1 MRRKQIELN
10 GMDGSTVKDGFE
22 RNMCTIKTDI
32 LFFIFEKT
40 VCHAFT
46 MPIYNRL
53 GCLYRTILILMLV
66 VF

>member
-32 LFFIFEKT
+32 LFFKEKKKKKKKSKF
-40 VCHAFT
+40 VRCCK
-46 MPIYNRL
+46 MR
-53 GCLYRTILILMLV
+53 
-66 VF
+66 